1 MLRVSNIR
9 SGAVLVAI
17 FFYCLVTFRCPLVPR
32 ASECCSARALFV
44 AQNHVSTQKQRS
56 GTALYDIRPAFKRE
70 DVQKLLTPAEQ
81 AEVLSTCNRVISRT
95 LTRATA
101 VHGFS
106 ERVYVATGDID
117 AMWLRDSAVQVS
129 ILLQS
134 VHMKPFLQPLLDG
147 LLRTHAYMILQD
159 PYANSFR
166 KAWREPR
173 SEERPLRRGGWVD
186 TGNWEPDS
194 LAYFLHFLADYAST
208 PHLTS
213 SETVLYEPVIFRSV
227 LLVLRTLQTEQ
238 HHKELSQYRYAE
250 LPNDGLGAP
259 VGYTGMIWGG
269 YRPSDDAQTYGYNI
283 PVNMYVHS
291 GLEKLLKLNAIIFKS
306 ETVKRDATKLVQD
319 IRNGIRQYGVVN
331 GLYAYEVDGLGN
343 ALIDFDDANIPSLLS
358 APLLNFSDLQPGVYT
373 ATRKRVLSSHNPQ
386 FFSGLTFEGIGSP
399 HTSHRHAW
407 PLAVMARALT
417 AARASEAAESIKFLL
432 RMRCG
437 DGLMHESVHVD
448 QPERCTRPSFEW
460 ANTLFVQLVWTI
472 FSEDVCSLASLDAS
486 HIRHE

>member
-1 MLRVSNIR
+1 MLLLTNIR
-9 SGAVLVAI
+9 LGALFAVVL
-17 FFYCLVTFRCPLVPR
+17 YCFATLRHPIVLPG
-32 ASECCSARALFV
+32 ASKCCSDRAPVQSLV
-44 AQNHVSTQKQRS
+44 YSETRRS
-56 GTALYDIRPAFKRE
+56 GKVLYDIRPAFRRE
-70 DVQKLLTPAEQ
+70 DVQRLLTPAEQ
-81 AEVLSTCNRVISRT
+81 ADLLSTCNRVISRT
-95 LTRATA
+95 LTTATV

-129 ILLQS
+129 ILLQA

-166 KAWREPR
+166 KGWREPK

-194 LAYFLHFLADYAST
+194 LAYFLHFLAGYAST
-208 PHLTS
+208 PDLMS
-213 SETVLYEPVIFRSV
+213 SEAVLNEPVIFRAV
-227 LLVLRTLQTEQ
+227 LLVLRTFQTEQ
-238 HHKELSQYRYAE
+238 RHSELSQYRYAE

-259 VGYTGMIWGG
+259 VGYTGMVWGG

-291 GLEKLLKLNAIIFKS
+291 GLEKLLKLNSVIYKS
-306 ETVKRDATKLVQD
+306 EGLRRDAAKLIQD
-319 IRNGIRQYGVVN
+319 IRDGIRTHGIVNGI
-331 GLYAYEVDGLGN
+331 YAYEVDGLGN

-358 APLLNFSDLQPGVYT
+358 APLLNFSDLQAGVYA

-386 FFSGLTFEGIGSP
+386 FFSGPTFEGIGSP
-399 HTSHRHAW
+399 HTPLRHAW

-417 AARASEAAESIKFLL
+417 ASHASEAAQSIQFLL

-448 QPERCTRPSFEW
+448 QPDRCTRPSFEW

-472 FSEDVCSLASLDAS
+472 FPDDVCSLASLDAA